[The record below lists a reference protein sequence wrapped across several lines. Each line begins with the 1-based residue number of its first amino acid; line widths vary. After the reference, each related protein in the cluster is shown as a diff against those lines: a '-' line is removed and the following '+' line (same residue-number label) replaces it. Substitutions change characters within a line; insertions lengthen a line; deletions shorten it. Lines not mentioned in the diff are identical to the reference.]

1 MGKLLIRKWGSF
13 FLVLML
19 AVSVSILTG
28 CDGDDGAPGA
38 QGPPGQDGAPGV
50 PSTTNESCNVCHG
63 DGAVVDIGVAH
74 PAPLIKPIVSNIRVT
89 RTAADALTV
98 TFRVDYEDEDG
109 VLQPL
114 PGIAADIAAGERAN
128 IRVYMADLVP
138 AGTPTANLPQ
148 STWGGPIT
156 WPTGFLEMWATDRE
170 GDAGVVV
177 TDNGDGTYRFQMAAT
192 PADIGPGGDA
202 PEGDITDTQRVYVR
216 ADARDIEG
224 FNRTMGV
231 ADFVMPALGTA
242 TPVLDTTTRTIVDAS
257 ACTACHGDPL
267 ERASH
272 GGGYQSP
279 QVCNMCHSP
288 IGIYGD
294 GMQASGFWLASLIHG
309 IHSATLVGT
318 WPGEDPVDFT
328 EVTYPKNII
337 DCGACHFDAGQDLA
351 DAWMN
356 NPTQEVCTTCHVDT
370 TFTVDPPATHTGGS
384 QANNNGCRLCHPAA
398 GSDAS
403 VTVAHAVTT
412 LKHNPADG
420 WDGIPNTD
428 PVSITPNYTSTIV
441 LSADANADGVYEA
454 GEEILVT
461 VTTSNMAAGD
471 YDVAGGTDRA
481 NLYVYGPRAKAV
493 PVLTPGSSSDLAMW
507 TAADGVDADGDP
519 ECTVTVDGVVEDVG
533 NGDGICDQA
542 EFDAGCCSLPTDF
555 VPDQGRSMLI
565 EAAADDPQV
574 LTDADGFKYQ
584 LFAIPDDLAPGT
596 YMAQVY
602 VTTDLDDCSGIYR
615 GSVCIDGWQLTTF
628 QVGTADEELR
638 VAGPLGDNDATPG
651 CANCH
656 DQADWGTF
664 YHRSYFGTD
673 GCLACHDSSGNHANP
688 IANRVHAVHAA
699 CPDCDLL
706 GPVDMWAEVTFPRNL
721 GSCDAC
727 HTSGNQS
734 FINGEPT
741 SMGWSVPCIGCH
753 GGTAGSKDHMIQNG
767 APFTAH

>member
-19 AVSVSILTG
+19 AVSVSMLTG
-28 CDGDDGAPGA
+28 CSGDDGAPG
-38 QGPPGQDGAPGV
+38 PPGADGAPGAPGV

-63 DGAVVDIGVAH
+63 ADKVVDIAVAH

-89 RTAADALTV
+89 RSAADALTV

-114 PGIAADIAAGERAN
+114 PGIMDAPGDAGN

-138 AGTPTANLPQ
+138 AGTPTVNLPQ

-156 WPTGFLEMWATDRE
+156 WPTGFFEMWAEERGTTP
-170 GDAGVVV
+170 GAIA
-177 TDNGDGTYRFQMAAT
+177 TDNGDGTYSFRMVAT

-231 ADFVMPALGTA
+231 ADFTMPAPA
-242 TPVLDTTTRTIVDAS
+242 ANTPVLNTTTRTIVDAS

-267 ERASH
+267 EQAAH

-288 IGIYGD
+288 IGIDGD
-294 GMQASGFWLASLIHG
+294 VMQDAEAWLASLIHK
-309 IHSATLVGT
+309 IHAAIPMDAFPNRIDGR
-318 WPGEDPVDFT
+318 GYGA
-328 EVTYPKNII
+328 VTYPKNIK
-337 DCGACHFDAGQDLA
+337 DCETCHFDAGQDLA

-356 NPTQEVCTTCHVDT
+356 NPTIEVCTTCHVDT

-412 LKHNPADG
+412 LKHNPAEG
-420 WDGIPNTD
+420 WDGSTD
-428 PVSITPNYTSTIV
+428 PVSITPNYTSTIA
-441 LSADANADGVYEA
+441 LSPAPGA
-454 GEEILVT
+454 GGFYAAGDEILVT

-471 YDVAGGTDRA
+471 YDVPGGTSRA

-493 PVLTPGSSSDLAMW
+493 PVLATGTAQDLLEW

-519 ECTVTVDGVVEDVG
+519 ECTEGGEDVG

-555 VPDQGRSMLI
+555 VPTQGHSILV
-565 EAAADDPQV
+565 DSSDPQV
-574 LTDADGFKYQ
+574 RTDADGFKYQ

-596 YMAQVY
+596 YMVMAY
-602 VTTDLDDCSGIYR
+602 VTTDLEDCSGIYR

-628 QVGTADEELR
+628 QVGTADDELR

-673 GCLACHDSSGNHANP
+673 GCIACHDQSGNHADP

-734 FINGEPT
+734 FINGEPAA
-741 SMGWSVPCIGCH
+741 WSVPCIGCH